1 MPGGT
6 RMKITIHHESP
17 DYQSYRAACV
27 RSLFNAEASDFRLEA
42 ELTRNRG
49 KSDLSSARRVPAS
62 LPLALASGG
71 RKRCAA
77 LKYGQRTPLLL
88 TPLLQISR
96 EVTGN
101 R

>member
-42 ELTRNRG
+42 ELPLDAEPWQIG
-49 KSDLSSARRVPAS
+49 LIVGRRVRQVS
-62 LPLALASGG
+62 LGSRIWG

-88 TPLLQISR
+88 TPLLRFQGR
-96 EVTGN
+96 
-101 R
+101 